1 MKTKIEI
8 FSSQKLKNFF
18 INLDSLFDINLKG
31 FDELENCYNSKNLS
45 IVFFDH
51 QDFVDEKILNN
62 ILLNENFIFIYKELS
77 MFEKPSLGFEKKY
90 NLPHYLL
97 VSF

>member
-18 INLDSLFDINLKG
+18 INLDNFFDVNLKS
-31 FDELENCYNSKNLS
+31 FDELDGCSNSRNLS

-51 QDFVDEKILNN
+51 QRFCR
-62 ILLNENFIFIYKELS
+62 
-77 MFEKPSLGFEKKY
+77 
-90 NLPHYLL
+90 
-97 VSF
+97 

>member
-18 INLDSLFDINLKG
+18 VNLDGLFDINLRA
-31 FDELENCYNSKNLS
+31 FDELENSYNSKNLS

-51 QDFVDEKILNN
+51 QAFVDEKILNKA
-62 ILLNENFIFIYKELS
+62 LLNDNFIFIYKELS
-77 MFEKPSLGFEKKY
+77 MFEKPSFSLKKI
-90 NLPHYLL
+90 
-97 VSF
+97 